1 MITIS
6 LLVTLDIPH
15 ASSLKEK
22 RAVVRSLV
30 ERLRARLH
38 VSAAEVGLLDRVQA
52 GQVGVAI
59 VSGDRATARSMADEA
74 RRFIEAE
81 LLGRADDVPD
91 FIGLP
96 FLHTVV
102 DGGEVGGGI
111 EVAAVAFADDA
122 GGDR

>member
-81 LLGRADDVPD
+81 LLGRADVRDVAID
-91 FIGLP
+91 ETEL
-96 FLHTVV
+96 
-102 DGGEVGGGI
+102 D
-111 EVAAVAFADDA
+111 
-122 GGDR
+122 